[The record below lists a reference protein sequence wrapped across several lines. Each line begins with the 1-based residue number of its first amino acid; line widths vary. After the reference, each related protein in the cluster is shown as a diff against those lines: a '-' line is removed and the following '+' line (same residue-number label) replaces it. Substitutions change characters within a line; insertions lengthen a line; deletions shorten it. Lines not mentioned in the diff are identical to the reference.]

1 MQIVA
6 QNLEV
11 FIPLLLAIGAAI
23 GWLIK
28 RQVTGQAD
36 AEDHASLER
45 TINLRRLL
53 REEGISLE
61 EAKQLREEFKK
72 SKGGLTGAE
81 AQAVAAKVAEAEERE
96 RERVILD
103 DPRTP
108 FEETTV
114 GMNIKARA
122 ELEVLEASL
131 EQTVQDFLEECSPAR
146 KQSLIDAQQAWL
158 LFRNKD
164 AELASLLAEGGSL
177 ASMLF
182 VGHQISL
189 TEQRIN
195 EIRLMQA
202 DANL

>member
-1 MQIVA
+1 MQIAV
-6 QNLEV
+6 ET
-11 FIPLLLAIGAAI
+11 LAIFVPIILAAGAAI
-23 GWLIK
+23 GWLVK
-28 RQVTGQAD
+28 RRVTGQAD

-45 TINLRRLL
+45 TINLNKLL

-61 EAKQLREEFKK
+61 EAKQLREEFKR

-81 AQAVAAKVAEAEERE
+81 AQAVAAKMAEAEERE

-122 ELEVLEASL
+122 ELEVLEGSL
-131 EQTVQDFLEECSPAR
+131 AHTVQDFMEECSPAR
-146 KQSLIDAQQAWL
+146 KESLIEAQRAWL
-158 LFRNKD
+158 EFRDRD
-164 AELASLLAEGGSL
+164 AELASLLAEGGTL
-177 ASMLF
+177 ASMLY

-189 TEQRIN
+189 TEQRIK
-195 EIRLMQA
+195 EMRLMQA